1 MGTPVRTENVR
12 EECDGDPGED
22 RRMSCHTGYKAPG
35 LGEQRAPVCG
45 RSVMG
50 TPLRTENV
58 LSHRTQSTGPG
69 RTESPCL
76 REVCDGDPS
85 EDRECPVT
93 QDTKHRAWENREP
106 LSEGGV

>member
-22 RRMSCHTGYKAPG
+22 RRMSCHTGHKAPG
-35 LGEQRAPVCG
+35 LGEQMAPVCG

-50 TPLRTENV
+50 TPLRTGEC
-58 LSHRTQSTGPG
+58 PG

-76 REVCDGDPS
+76 REVCDGGPG

-93 QDTKHRAWENREP
+93 KDTKHRAWENREP
-106 LSEGGV
+106 LSEEGV